1 MSNHTSSILAAVYL
15 DQLIDQE
22 DKQFT
27 NQLAEYQMAMGTCI
41 LQGSL
46 FNPLQTMRLFSMN
59 HANDT
64 SYESDDLAAAVGVPA
79 CWFDDTLLNAPI
91 DEVITALGKMA
102 LIYLSSL
109 RNMALCNAPLPN
121 VGEDSLAAVA
131 TMTEVLLMNEQR
143 VAAR

>member
-79 CWFDDTLLNAPI
+79 CWFEDTLLNAPI

-102 LIYLSSL
+102 L
-109 RNMALCNAPLPN
+109 CNAPLPN
-121 VGEDSLAAVA
+121 AGEDSLSAVA

-143 VAAR
+143 VAAH

>member
-1 MSNHTSSILAAVYL
+1 MKTR
-15 DQLIDQE
+15 
-22 DKQFT
+22 
-27 NQLAEYQMAMGTCI
+27 C
-41 LQGSL
+41 
-46 FNPLQTMRLFSMN
+46 
-59 HANDT
+59 
-64 SYESDDLAAAVGVPA
+64 
-79 CWFDDTLLNAPI
+79 NAPI

-143 VAAR
+143 VAAH

>member
-1 MSNHTSSILAAVYL
+1 MKLAYPA
-15 DQLIDQE
+15 QLIL
-22 DKQFT
+22 KPR
-27 NQLAEYQMAMGTCI
+27 NLLAENQ
-41 LQGSL
+41 S
-46 FNPLQTMRLFSMN
+46 FSRTEGIN
-59 HANDT
+59 RA
-64 SYESDDLAAAVGVPA
+64 ESIVTQLDAAVGVPA
-79 CWFDDTLLNAPI
+79 CWFEDTLLNAPI

-143 VAAR
+143 VAAH